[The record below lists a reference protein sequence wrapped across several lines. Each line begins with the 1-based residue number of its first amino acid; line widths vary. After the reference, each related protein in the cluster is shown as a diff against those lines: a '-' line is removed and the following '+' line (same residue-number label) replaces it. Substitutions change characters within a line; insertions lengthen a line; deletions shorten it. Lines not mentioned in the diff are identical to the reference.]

1 MHRYGFHYEVYA
13 PESKELEQAVSKYG
27 PNFFYEALNLG
38 KSAVNKKVNPLK
50 RVLSTVDAWIC
61 GLRREQSLTRQ
72 ELNILNGTAF
82 IQFIK

>member
-38 KSAVNKKVNPLK
+38 KSAVK
-50 RVLSTVDAWIC
+50 
-61 GLRREQSLTRQ
+61 
-72 ELNILNGTAF
+72 
-82 IQFIK
+82 